1 MSDDVPAHGTTPPDE
16 VSRELRVAAV
26 LVLAQA
32 VALAVLAVVLLV
44 KALAGH
50 PHDLGGALGIAGFAL
65 LGAVIL
71 GLCGRGLQRGLR
83 SSVSPVIVIE
93 VPAAAVGFSLGVQ
106 AGRPVYGLPVLL
118 SALAVLVLLF
128 SPGGRRG
135 L

>member
-1 MSDDVPAHGTTPPDE
+1 VSDDVPGQGTAPPDE

-32 VALAVLAVVLLV
+32 VALAVLAVVLSV
-44 KALAGH
+44 KALTGH
-50 PHDLGGALGIAGFAL
+50 PHNVGGALGIAGFAL
-65 LGAVIL
+65 LGAAVL
-71 GLCGRGLQRGLR
+71 GLCGLGLQRGLR
-83 SSVSPVIVIE
+83 TSISPVIVIE

-106 AGRPVYGLPVLL
+106 AGRPAYGLPILL

>member
-1 MSDDVPAHGTTPPDE
+1 VSDDVPAQGTAPPDE

-32 VALAVLAVVLLV
+32 MALAVLAVVLLV
-44 KALAGH
+44 KALTGH
-50 PHDLGGALGIAGFAL
+50 PHNLGGALGIAGFAL

-71 GLCGRGLQRGLR
+71 SLCGRGLQRGLR
-83 SSVSPVIVIE
+83 TSVSPVIVLE

-106 AGRPVYGLPVLL
+106 AGRPGYGLPILF
-118 SALAVLVLLF
+118 SALAILVLLF

>member
-1 MSDDVPAHGTTPPDE
+1 VSDDVPAPGAAPPDE

-26 LVLAQA
+26 LVLIQA
-32 VALAVLAVVLLV
+32 VALAVLAVVLIV
-44 KALAGH
+44 KALTGQ
-50 PHDLGGALGIAGFAL
+50 PHNLGGALGIAGFAL

-83 SSVSPVIVIE
+83 SSVSQVIVVD
-93 VPAAAVGFSLGVQ
+93 VPPAAVGFSLGVQ
-106 AGRPVYGLPVLL
+106 AGRPLYGLPILL